1 MRAVKSRWLVAAL
14 ALASACVLAVSV
26 WVGAW
31 WRIGEWTVGP
41 FGARGCMGN
50 DCGLRGLGWL
60 EGSDLWMRSAI
71 ATGVAG
77 VIAMFLAVAVA
88 GALAAKRVPR
98 LVARSLLAALATALV
113 VGGYFFAKFPGMGG
127 GEQHLGPGAPLY
139 AVGIVLA
146 AVAAV
151 LVQRAPAT

>member
-1 MRAVKSRWLVAAL
+1 MKSRWLVVAL
-14 ALASACVLAVSV
+14 ALAAACVLAVSV

-41 FGARGCMGN
+41 FGARGCMGG

-60 EGSDLWMRSAI
+60 EGGDLWMRSAI

-77 VIAMFLAVAVA
+77 VISMFLAVCLA

-113 VGGYFFAKFPGMGG
+113 VGVYFFAKFPGMGG
-127 GEQHLGPGAPLY
+127 AEQHLGLGAPLY
-139 AVGIVLA
+139 VVGIALA
-146 AVAAV
+146 ATAAI
-151 LVQRAPAT
+151 LVQRAPTT

>member
-1 MRAVKSRWLVAAL
+1 MKSRWLVVAL
-14 ALASACVLAVSV
+14 ALVAACLFALSV

-31 WRIGEWTVGP
+31 WTIGEWTVGP

-60 EGSDLWMRSAI
+60 EGGDLWMRSAI

-88 GALAAKRVPR
+88 GALAARRVPK

-113 VGGYFFAKFPGMGG
+113 VGVFFFVKFPGMGG
-127 GEQHLGPGAPLY
+127 AERHLGMGAPLY
-139 AVGIVLA
+139 AAAIAIG
-146 AVAAV
+146 AVAAI
-151 LVQRAPAT
+151 LVQRARAAT